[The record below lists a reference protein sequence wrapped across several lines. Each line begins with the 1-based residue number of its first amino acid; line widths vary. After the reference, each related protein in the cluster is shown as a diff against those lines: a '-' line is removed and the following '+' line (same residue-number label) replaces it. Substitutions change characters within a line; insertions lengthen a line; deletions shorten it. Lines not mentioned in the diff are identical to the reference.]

1 MLAQSLIVTSA
12 LIILLL
18 GLAHLYYTFVGSKLR
33 PRDAAVETAMAQSH
47 PGITTQTTLW
57 RAWVGFNASHSLGAM
72 LFGLIYAYLALYQ
85 AQLLFTSAFLM
96 ALGLVFLAAYLVLGF
111 LGPAQRDRTGQRVLP
126 DRMAGQRSLLS
137 GGRAPAMRR
146 LCP

>member
-111 LGPAQRDRTGQRVLP
+111 RYWFSVPRNGIALASACYLTGWLASVL
-126 DRMAGQRSLLS
+126 S
-137 GGRAPAMRR
+137 
-146 LCP
+146 